1 MHEFLR
7 LLRVFNDFKAN
18 EFAKKLEISTSY
30 LSEIEKGKKKVTL
43 DILNKYAEV
52 LHTKTSTLMYI
63 AEGFE
68 KDSGKF
74 RKILSTKIVELL
86 YKIEYEASK
95 VSLD

>member
-52 LHTKTSTLMYI
+52 LNTKTSTLMYI

-68 KDSGKF
+68 KDSNKF
-74 RKILSTKIVELL
+74 RKILSTKIVEFL
-86 YKIEYEASK
+86 YKIENEASK
-95 VSLD
+95 VPLD